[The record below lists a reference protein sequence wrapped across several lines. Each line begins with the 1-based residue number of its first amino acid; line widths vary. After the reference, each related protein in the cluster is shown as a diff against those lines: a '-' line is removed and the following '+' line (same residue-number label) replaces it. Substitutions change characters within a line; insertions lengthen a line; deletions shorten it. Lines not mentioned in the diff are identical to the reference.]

1 MTRNGSAFELPTWA
15 RHIID
20 SGFLF
25 SVTGAV
31 LRTPMASETKGGAVS
46 PEYAAAKRQTL
57 RLTGQ
62 ILSLVGAPV
71 RTLEPELLPTPT
83 VVMRDLVDRGEDYH
97 ANLNEAIG
105 ALLAE
110 QGKLLPTPDVSS
122 GQRSRE
128 SYESAEHQISIHQI
142 GDLLADSRLLPTTRA
157 AMGETR
163 NSNIYDRP
171 GASNLENV
179 VDKTGVRLSRR
190 SGGGNVSLDDQL
202 PLPLWQPAETVESN

>member
-1 MTRNGSAFELPTWA
+1 MWA
-15 RHIID
+15 RHITD

-31 LRTPMASETKGGAVS
+31 LRTPMASEAKGGAIS

-62 ILSLVGAPV
+62 LLSLVGAPV
-71 RTLEPELLPTPT
+71 KTLNDSELLPTPT
-83 VVMRDLVDRGEDYH
+83 VVMREVVDRREDYH

-105 ALLAE
+105 ILLAD

-122 GQRSRE
+122 GERSRE
-128 SYESAEHQISIHQI
+128 SYESGAHQISIHQI
-142 GDLLADSRLLPTTRA
+142 KDLLADSKLLPTTRA
-157 AMGETR
+157 AQGESR

-179 VDKTGVRLSRR
+179 VDRTGVRSSRR
-190 SGGGNVSLDDQL
+190 SAAGKVSLDDQL
-202 PLPLWQPAETVESN
+202 LLPLWQPDVTAASS